1 MNKKIEEEKIISVL
15 LASSTRKEA
24 SKKLGIGLNA
34 LYARMNS
41 PDFKDKYQKARDAL
55 IKEVI
60 DRLQTS
66 MLEAVEVI
74 KEILNDRTLS
84 PQIRLNASDAL
95 LRHGTR
101 MIEQREIL
109 ERIER
114 LEALT
119 ARE

>member
-1 MNKKIEEEKIISVL
+1 MNKKVEDEKIISVL

-24 SKKLGIGLNA
+24 SKKLGITLNT
-34 LYARMNS
+34 LYARMNA
-41 PDFKDKYQKARDAL
+41 PEFQVKYQKARDEL
-55 IKEVI
+55 IYQVI
-60 DRLQTS
+60 DRLQTT

-74 KEILNDRTLS
+74 KEIMCNQNAP

-95 LRHGTR
+95 IRHGIRLT
-101 MIEQREIL
+101 EQREII

>member
-1 MNKKIEEEKIISVL
+1 MNKKIEDEKIIAVL
-15 LASSTRKEA
+15 LATNTRKEA
-24 SKKLGIGLNA
+24 SKKLGIGLNT
-34 LYARMNS
+34 LYKRMNTS
-41 PDFKDKYQKARDAL
+41 EFQNKYKEARDEI

-74 KEILNDRTLS
+74 KEIMCNKNAP

-95 LRHGTR
+95 IRHGIRLT
-101 MIEQREIL
+101 EQREII

-119 ARE
+119 DRE

>member
-1 MNKKIEEEKIISVL
+1 MNKKVEDEKIISVL
-15 LASSTRKEA
+15 LASNTRKEA
-24 SKKLGIGLNA
+24 SKKLGITLNT
-34 LYARMNS
+34 LYARMNA
-41 PDFKDKYQKARDAL
+41 PDFQVKYQKARDDL

-74 KEILNDRTLS
+74 KQVMNDRSLA

-95 LRHGTR
+95 IRHGIR
-101 MIEQREIL
+101 MTEQREII